1 MPIGCFHFG
10 DTALRRRK
18 DLLLR
23 TATRKNTGTC
33 LRVRKVCCL
42 CRSGTEGTFRTLF
55 LCVHS
60 PALPMGV
67 TPDPAS
73 LRYGARRTYS
83 KTWPSPFS
91 ASRCAEWL
99 GVLHL
104 GACGSRLTPPCSGV
118 APVRQHGGRTL
129 LIPAEGITR
138 HMRVWRL
145 PSPAAEFSGR
155 VGSRRRNKF
164 RIVRFRMNAKTH
176 SLHCSS
182 SPNRTRCAGLRFG
195 FLV

>member
-1 MPIGCFHFG
+1 M
-10 DTALRRRK
+10 
-18 DLLLR
+18 
-23 TATRKNTGTC
+23 RKNTSTC

-104 GACGSRLTPPCSGV
+104 GACGSRLIPLCSGTV
-118 APVRQHGGRTL
+118 PVRQQRGRNSPDPSRRDQQTH
-129 LIPAEGITR
+129 AGCGS
-138 HMRVWRL
+138 L
-145 PSPAAEFSGR
+145 PQLAAEFQR
-155 VGSRRRNKF
+155 LCRQ
-164 RIVRFRMNAKTH
+164 
-176 SLHCSS
+176 SS
-182 SPNRTRCAGLRFG
+182 SEQCPPMAGSNPILRSY
-195 FLV
+195 